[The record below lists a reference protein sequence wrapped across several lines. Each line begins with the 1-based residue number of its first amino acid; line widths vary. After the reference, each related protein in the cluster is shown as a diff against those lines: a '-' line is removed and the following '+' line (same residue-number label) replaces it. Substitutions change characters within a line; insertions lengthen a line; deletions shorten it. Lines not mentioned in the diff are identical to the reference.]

1 MTFYNKNS
9 HNRKSIR
16 LKGRDYSK
24 PDLYFITICCQ
35 DRISRFGEIIYDEM
49 ILNQLGII
57 AYNEW
62 MKLPKRYMNVELD
75 VFQIMPDH
83 IHAIVSLTNVGATLA
98 VARDNTMVTSDNTT
112 VARDDTTVAHDHT
125 TVAGD
130 NTMVARDNTKNIP
143 GNTPVTDD
151 GTPVGNHQTH
161 VHDLTGQPQGL
172 PLQFSQHKATIGSII
187 GGYKSIVSNEILKIY
202 KSKNEIMGK
211 LWQRNYYEHIIR
223 NHESYMNISNYI
235 IDNPKRW
242 NEKRRGDPCGRP

>member
-1 MTFYNKNS
+1 
-9 HNRKSIR
+9 
-16 LKGRDYSK
+16 
-24 PDLYFITICCQ
+24 
-35 DRISRFGEIIYDEM
+35 
-49 ILNQLGII
+49 
-57 AYNEW
+57 
-62 MKLPKRYMNVELD
+62 MK
-75 VFQIMPDH
+75 
-83 IHAIVSLTNVGATLA
+83 TVGATLA

>member
-16 LKGRDYSK
+16 LKGRNYSK

-98 VARDNTMVTSDNTT
+98 VARDHTTVAPDDRTVANNIMVAGDTTIAGDNTMVTSDGIR
-112 VARDDTTVAHDHT
+112 A
-125 TVAGD
+125 
-130 NTMVARDNTKNIP
+130 
-143 GNTPVTDD
+143 
-151 GTPVGNHQTH
+151 GNHQTH

-172 PLQFSQHKATIGSII
+172 PLQFSQHNATVVSII

-202 KSKNEIMGK
+202 KSQNEIMGK

-223 NHESYMNISNYI
+223 NHESYINISNYI

-242 NEKRRGDPCGRP
+242 NENRRGDPCGRP